1 MEEKVISILRTVL
14 EDNSLN
20 NTCSQDNC
28 EAWDS
33 LHHLTICFELEGEF
47 EVVFEPDEMSA
58 MTSVG
63 AILKMLEQK
72 LS

>member
-14 EDNSLN
+14 EDDSLD
-20 NTCSQDNC
+20 NTCSQKNC

-47 EVVFEPDEMSA
+47 EVVFEPDEMAS
-58 MTSVG
+58 MTSVDT
-63 AILKMLEQK
+63 ILKMLEQK